1 MKQLRKYQE
10 KAINSVN
17 SSLEKDIS
25 NQLLVMATG
34 TGKTFTA
41 ANIIKD
47 KKTLWITHTEELINQ
62 SAAVMRNE
70 GFTTGIIKQDK
81 MELDN
86 DVVVASIQ
94 TLWRRLDK
102 IDSKQFDTLIV
113 DEAHMA
119 MAKTWQKAFNHFDA
133 NLKLGLT
140 ATPWR
145 GDGMPLGDLFDKIV
159 YQYNIQDGI
168 KDKFLCEIDAYRIR
182 TQLSIDSVKTT
193 AGELNIKDLRI
204 IDCKHRNELIV
215 SKHQE
220 YTKDRPTIVFCVDVQ
235 HAINLCQ
242 EFNDQG
248 ISASFVVGDKNLC
261 PDREERIE
269 KFKSGEIQVMCNV
282 MVLTH
287 GFDYPELSCVIMAC
301 PTKSLTKYF
310 QCIGRGTRLKQN
322 SDDCIILDIV
332 DVCKRHKLVN
342 TWTLDKEKP
351 PEKKVFI
358 TEKKRQI
365 EIEKHKAEIE
375 SFILSQQDEKI
386 DLFEVP
392 TINKNYYTEAFKEP
406 ATEKQLK
413 WLSTL
418 GYDISNDNYTKG
430 MASKIIGN
438 LPATDNQLKALAR
451 KGYKVNETLTRD
463 EAEACFDDINIRK
476 GELPE
481 YRKRRLENIKRGL
494 INL

>member
-1 MKQLRKYQE
+1 MKQLRTYQE

-17 SSLEKDIS
+17 SNLDKDIR

-41 ANIIKD
+41 ANIIKN

-62 SAAVMRNE
+62 SASVMRNE

-94 TLWRRLDK
+94 TLWRRLDM

-133 NLKLGLT
+133 DLKLGLT

-182 TQLSIDSVKTT
+182 TQLNIDSVKTT
-193 AGELNIKDLRI
+193 AGDLNIKDLRI
-204 IDCKHRNELIV
+204 INCEQRNKLIV
-215 SKHQE
+215 EKHQE
-220 YTKDRPTIVFCVDVQ
+220 YAKERPTVVFCVDVQ
-235 HAINLCQ
+235 HAIDLCQ
-242 EFNDQG
+242 KFINNG
-248 ISASFVVGDKNLC
+248 ISASFVVGDKKLC
-261 PDREERIE
+261 PDREDRIE

-310 QCIGRGTRLKQN
+310 QCIGRGTRLKDN
-322 SDDCIILDIV
+322 SNDCIILDIV
-332 DVCKRHKLVN
+332 DVCKRHKIVN
-342 TWTLDKEKP
+342 TWTLDKDKP

-358 TEKKRQI
+358 TENNRKI
-365 EIEKHKAEIE
+365 EIEKHQAEIE
-375 SFILSQQDEKI
+375 SFLLSQQDEQI

-392 TINKNYYTEAFKEP
+392 KVNKSFYSDAFKEP
-406 ATEKQLK
+406 ASEKQIN

-418 GYDISNDNYTKG
+418 GYDVLTDNYTKG
-430 MASKIIGN
+430 MASKIIGS
-438 LPATDNQLKALAR
+438 LPATDKQLKVLAR

-463 EAEACFDDINIRK
+463 EAQACFDDIN
-476 GELPE
+476 
-481 YRKRRLENIKRGL
+481 KRNGKPTAYEEHKLNQVKNFISKL
-494 INL
+494 

>member
-1 MKQLRKYQE
+1 M
-10 KAINSVN
+10 
-17 SSLEKDIS
+17 
-25 NQLLVMATG
+25 
-34 TGKTFTA
+34 
-41 ANIIKD
+41 
-47 KKTLWITHTEELINQ
+47 
-62 SAAVMRNE
+62 
-70 GFTTGIIKQDK
+70 
-81 MELDN
+81 
-86 DVVVASIQ
+86 
-94 TLWRRLDK
+94 
-102 IDSKQFDTLIV
+102 
-113 DEAHMA
+113 
-119 MAKTWQKAFNHFDA
+119 
-133 NLKLGLT
+133 
-140 ATPWR
+140 
-145 GDGMPLGDLFDKIV
+145 
-159 YQYNIQDGI
+159 
-168 KDKFLCEIDAYRIR
+168 
-182 TQLSIDSVKTT
+182 
-193 AGELNIKDLRI
+193 
-204 IDCKHRNELIV
+204 
-215 SKHQE
+215 
-220 YTKDRPTIVFCVDVQ
+220 
-235 HAINLCQ
+235 
-242 EFNDQG
+242 
-248 ISASFVVGDKNLC
+248 
-261 PDREERIE
+261 
-269 KFKSGEIQVMCNV
+269 
-282 MVLTH
+282 
-287 GFDYPELSCVIMAC
+287 
-301 PTKSLTKYF
+301 TKYF